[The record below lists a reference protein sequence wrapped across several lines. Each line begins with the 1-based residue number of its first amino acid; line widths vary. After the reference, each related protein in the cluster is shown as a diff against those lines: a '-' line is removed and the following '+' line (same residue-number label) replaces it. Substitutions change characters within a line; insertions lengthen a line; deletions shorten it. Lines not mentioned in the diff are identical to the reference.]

1 MGNNAG
7 QEKVVTWLDGKIL
20 FMDIYAKQPNWVQ
33 CRIVLTYGGIWLMYG
48 TEKKG
53 IPLTAI
59 SSFGREIPKKQLGN
73 VLDYVSVTYIS
84 EGKETTVA
92 VTGIS
97 SQLKKLKKYLMF
109 LKLHQ
114 KPVYILHPAKI
125 GGVIQDSTQWEQGIL
140 NISWTPGGTAD
151 KLVIQRRS
159 GNVNIPLSNI
169 ELVQTENQKIGGK
182 PQNII
187 NIKYS
192 YENNTYNTFVLAEI
206 QNLLVEYIN
215 DHLQEQGVISRH
227 VSGTTSGSSTGAG
240 LDETD
245 EEILV
250 AIYSGISS
258 LEVPSFMEGM
268 DVDQVESIY
277 DKLISY
283 GLVELVRLRK
293 DVQLTPKGRNI
304 VNKKMQA

>member
-1 MGNNAG
+1 MGNDTG

-20 FMDIYAKQPNWVQ
+20 FVDIYATQPNWMQ
-33 CRIVLTYGGIWLMYG
+33 CRVVLTYGGIWLMYG

-53 IPLTAI
+53 IPLTSI
-59 SSFGREIPKKQLGN
+59 GSFGREIPKKQLGN
-73 VLDYVSVTYIS
+73 VSDYVSVTYVS
-84 EGKETTVA
+84 EGKETTIA
-92 VTGIS
+92 ITGIS

-125 GGVIQDSTQWEQGIL
+125 GGVIQDNIQWDQGIL
-140 NISWTPGGTAD
+140 NVSWTPGGAAD

-159 GNVNIPLSNI
+159 GNVEIPLNNI
-169 ELVQTENQKIGGK
+169 ELVQTENQNIGGK
-182 PQNII
+182 SQNII

-192 YENNTYNTFVLAEI
+192 YENNAYNTFILAEI

-227 VSGTTSGSSTGAG
+227 TSDTISGPSTGAG

-250 AIYSGISS
+250 AIYSGVSS
-258 LEVPSFMEGM
+258 LEVPSFMEGV

-304 VNKKMQA
+304 VNKKMQT